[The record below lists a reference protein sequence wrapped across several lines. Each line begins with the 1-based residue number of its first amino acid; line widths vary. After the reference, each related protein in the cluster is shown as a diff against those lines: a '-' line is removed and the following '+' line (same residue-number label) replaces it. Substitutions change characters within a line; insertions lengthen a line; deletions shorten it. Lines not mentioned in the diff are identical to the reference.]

1 MGLLRST
8 EDSPWRE
15 RSGRA
20 SEVSEHSTHE
30 DKNCAVRVLA
40 TGSMEAFVG
49 MELDQSEQLEVH
61 SCLHQES
68 RETPVC

>member
-1 MGLLRST
+1 M
-8 EDSPWRE
+8 
-15 RSGRA
+15 
-20 SEVSEHSTHE
+20 SEHSTHE